1 MNNKPIR
8 RLYMR
13 KFVKHYGNQNT
24 RKMTDI
30 FSKAYHTS
38 KQRIAGNLKTMKYDE
53 CTISIDTYIPNCY
66 SVMS

>member
-1 MNNKPIR
+1 MNNKLLR
-8 RLYMR
+8 RAMR
-13 KFVKHYGNQNT
+13 KFVKHYGGQDT
-24 RKMTDI
+24 RKMTDV

-53 CTISIDTYIPNCY
+53 LTISIDTYIPNCY